1 MSNTI
6 CGVICKKTD
15 KTLTITTDGENKELP
30 LSMRVVPFV
39 GSLKEKDNVEY
50 DVKANKDGVMEITF
64 IKKVY
69 KPYSKPVSKS
79 ETHLILQPLAEVTQH
94 KPDVPV
100 IVTNPPPKPT
110 SNPVPAVQPTG
121 DLPKT
126 SMNEKDY
133 KMSCMSALKGA
144 VSIVEAAVTAAP
156 NFMEINKDTISLQE
170 MCDDLSDE
178 VIQQADKLLDW
189 MEKHWQDR
197 RFK

>member
-6 CGVICKKTD
+6 NGVISGKTD

-30 LSMRVVPFV
+30 LSMRVAPFV

-50 DVKANKDGVMEITF
+50 DIKANKDGVMEITF

-69 KPYSKPVSKS
+69 KPYSKPAPKS
-79 ETHLILQPLAEVTQH
+79 ETPATPQPLAEVTQP
-94 KPDVPV
+94 KPAVPV
-100 IVTNPPPKPT
+100 VATNPPPKPPG
-110 SNPVPAVQPTG
+110 NPVPAVHPTG
-121 DLPKT
+121 ELPKT

-133 KMSCMSALKGA
+133 KMGCMSALKGA

-189 MEKHWQDR
+189 MEKHWQER

>member
-6 CGVICKKTD
+6 NGVICGKTD
-15 KTLTITTDGENKELP
+15 TTLTITTDGENKELP
-30 LSMRVVPFV
+30 LSARVAPFV
-39 GSLKEKDNVEY
+39 GSLKEKDSVEY
-50 DVKANKDGVMEITF
+50 DIKANKDGVMEITF

-69 KPYSKPVSKS
+69 KPYSKPTPKS
-79 ETHLILQPLAEVTQH
+79 ETPATPQPLAEVTQP
-94 KPDVPV
+94 KPAPVSVP
-100 IVTNPPPKPT
+100 TAPPKPPG
-110 SNPVPAVQPTG
+110 NPVPAVQPTG